1 MMMIEVLVSSMDSL
15 RSILLCPCCFC
26 CHPPPLPTLS
36 TIPSPFSQMTRFK
49 WALTK
54 HICRTDKLSGL
65 IRDKTKKVRLGK
77 KKQCTLLVD
86 FPGYEWANGKAGLR
100 FTSSW
105 RCLPVT
111 LPFRVVAVFEQ
122 PVLHPM
128 EGGTTYLPLGCDND
142 QVMLRNCYRK
152 AFLYASGRPRHLR
165 SRTCCIGYKQAKR
178 RLLLTFALL
187 LLSLLE

>member
-1 MMMIEVLVSSMDSL
+1 
-15 RSILLCPCCFC
+15 
-26 CHPPPLPTLS
+26 
-36 TIPSPFSQMTRFK
+36 MTRFK

-86 FPGYEWANGKAGLR
+86 FPGYLSGLVEGR
-100 FTSSW
+100 FSSW
-105 RCLPVT
+105 HC

-122 PVLHPM
+122 AALHPM

-152 AFLYASGRPRHLR
+152 PFSVPICGDRRP
-165 SRTCCIGYKQAKR
+165 AKTFTEQD
-178 RLLLTFALL
+178 LLHWLQT
-187 LLSLLE
+187 S